1 MSSVSLFLWRP
12 IDFAAL
18 ISLSTSSGRRYSRER
33 TSAFLG
39 RRKLSVFGNS
49 VVRLSIDYRLNSSSS
64 LPSNHSV
71 KSSFYG
77 KFNKPM
83 DGAVRGFLILP
94 RPAIDIDI
102 DSNAAII
109 TERLGFQAR
118 LHEVSFLFQ

>member
-18 ISLSTSSGRRYSRER
+18 INRSTSSGRRYSRER

-39 RRKLSVFGNS
+39 RRKLSVFWRG
-49 VVRLSIDYRLNSSSS
+49 VLCLTIDYSLNPLSS
-64 LPSNHSV
+64 LPYKHSV
-71 KSSFYG
+71 LHSFYG